1 MACAVDDK
9 KRKITPDEIKA
20 IRAVRGWSHTDLARA
35 LGCNQSTIWRM
46 ENGGNISG
54 LAETILI
61 SLRENPPEKDD
72 TLNRINDA
80 AKWISLENSPATLS
94 QDDLTP
100 ELSRRFGLSTVQAQ
114 HAIAEAKL
122 IWARSL

>member
-9 KRKITPDEIKA
+9 KRKITPEEIKA

-35 LGCNQSTIWRM
+35 LGCNQSTVWRM

-54 LAETILI
+54 LAETVLI
-61 SLRENPPEKDD
+61 SLRENPPEKED
-72 TLNRINDA
+72 TLDRINDA
-80 AKWISLENSPATLS
+80 AKWIALENSPAALK
-94 QDDLTP
+94 QDISP
-100 ELSRRFGLSTVQAQ
+100 ELAQRFGLSAVQAQ